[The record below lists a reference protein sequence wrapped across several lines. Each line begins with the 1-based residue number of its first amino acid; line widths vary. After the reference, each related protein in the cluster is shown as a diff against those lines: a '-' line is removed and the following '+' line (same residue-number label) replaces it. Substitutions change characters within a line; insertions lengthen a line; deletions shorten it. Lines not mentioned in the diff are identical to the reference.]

1 MRFRRVLLLA
11 ALGELSHGAL
21 ATLRRVAPGC
31 ELLWIAASP
40 PRRPRAW
47 PGSAQP
53 VELDALDEQV
63 AALRRAAA
71 AAAAEVEIDIVEGVA
86 AERLEERIAAAAIE
100 LVVLA
105 PPALPWIAAVAEVRR
120 RRPLSVLWAPAEVPA
135 EQPLREILCVL
146 SSSRSRGPMVAFL
159 RQHARP
165 ALHFRLL
172 MPSSSAPGDLAA
184 ALAAEGIDASAELA
198 SDAETLRDLWRRD
211 GPRRLPDLIVLAHW
225 PGALLA
231 MAPPPTPLLVL
242 PPALPPGRR
251 EPALDL
257 PDLLIVDG
265 VARAR
270 LRHALGVGRRE
281 PIRDQAV
288 EILARGAVVATLD
301 TVGGVLELDAALC
314 GDGVGVRRAG
324 GALAT
329 AELHVRVIRPGPR
342 PLVLADASLPAEGLA
357 ALAARSADVE
367 LLAVR
372 LRPLRSCRAIRAR
385 WRAAG
390 LPALVADASA
400 VLDEGEAFDVSATED
415 AVRLARAVS
424 RLRAN
429 GYPVAAIVYAGPH
442 RPRTSGF
449 AALRPAELA
458 AGEWTASP
466 PPMPAH
472 TLADRLCAM
481 TGVTATHGNR
491 VEVELDNPTA
501 RRWLLEALAGARERV
516 HFQVYMA
523 ADDDVGSAVELA
535 LAATAARGVAVRVL
549 VDSLHALHGS
559 LGARNPLLDRL
570 AARPGVEL
578 RLSRPV
584 TTLPSL
590 EDLKQRI
597 HRKLVLVDGE
607 VALVGGRNLSHEYY
621 TGFEEVAL
629 TSRSAWREVPWLD
642 AGARVQGPAVAEIEA
657 VFREAWLEA
666 GGADFPIAA
675 RLAAG
680 PSPVRVIIH
689 DGLRDAATLE
699 AFLALIDTAR
709 SHVDVINGF
718 PLLLELQHALLRALR
733 RGVRVRTLF
742 GHLTPTHGGK
752 PFGGPWSKARTAATD
767 LVHSRMDALVE
778 AGAEAYRLAVPE
790 QPGWEPG
797 LGIVRPHVHAK
808 VLTADGEACA
818 VGSANLD
825 VTAGY
830 WESEVLLVV
839 EDAAVTRAVEARVAR
854 LIAASDRVDRDDPDW
869 RAAALR
875 RRWMHRWPG
884 VLSV

>member
-11 ALGELSHGAL
+11 TVGEPSHGAL
-21 ATLRRVAPGC
+21 ATLRRVAPDC

-40 PRRPRAW
+40 PRRSRAW

-53 VELDALDEQV
+53 AELDALDEQV

-71 AAAAEVEIDIVEGVA
+71 AAAAEVEIDVVEGIA
-86 AERLEERIAAAAIE
+86 AELLEDRIAAAAIE

-120 RRPLSVLWAPAEVPA
+120 RRPLNVLWAPAEAPA
-135 EQPLREILCVL
+135 EQPLREILCDL

-159 RQHARP
+159 RQHATP

-172 MPSSSAPGDLAA
+172 MPPSSAPGDLAA

-198 SDAETLRDLWRRD
+198 GGAETLRDLWRRD
-211 GPRRLPDLIVLAHW
+211 GPRRLPDLIVLARW

-231 MAPPPTPLLVL
+231 VAPPHTPLLVL

-265 VARAR
+265 FARAR

-281 PIRDQAV
+281 PIRDQPV
-288 EILARGAVVATLD
+288 EILAGGAVVATLD
-301 TVGGVLELDAALC
+301 TVGGVLELDSAFC
-314 GDGVGVRRAG
+314 GDGIGVRRAG
-324 GALAT
+324 RALDT
-329 AELHVRVIRPGPR
+329 AEVHVRVIRPGSR

-357 ALAARSADVE
+357 ALAAGSAAVE

-400 VLDEGEAFDVSATED
+400 VLDEGEAFDVSGAED
-415 AVRLARAVS
+415 AVRLARAAS

-449 AALRPAELA
+449 EALRPAELA

-466 PPMPAH
+466 PPVPAH
-472 TLADRLCAM
+472 TLAGRLSAVA
-481 TGVTATHGNR
+481 GATATHGNR

-501 RRWLLEALAGARERV
+501 RRWLLESLAGARERV

-523 ADDDVGSAVELA
+523 ADDDVGSTVELA

-584 TTLPSL
+584 TALPSL

-629 TSRSAWREVPWLD
+629 ASRSAWREVPWLD
-642 AGARVQGPAVAEIEA
+642 AGARVQGPAVAEVEA

-675 RLAAG
+675 RPAAG
-680 PSPVRVIIH
+680 PSPVRVITH

-752 PFGGPWSKARTAATD
+752 PFGGPWSTARTAATD

-778 AGAEAYRLAVPE
+778 AGAEAYCLAVPE

-839 EDAAVTRAVEARVAR
+839 EDAAVTRAVEARVGR

>member
-1 MRFRRVLLLA
+1 
-11 ALGELSHGAL
+11 
-21 ATLRRVAPGC
+21 VAP
-31 ELLWIAASP
+31 
-40 PRRPRAW
+40 
-47 PGSAQP
+47 
-53 VELDALDEQV
+53 
-63 AALRRAAA
+63 
-71 AAAAEVEIDIVEGVA
+71 EVEIEVVDGVEVG
-86 AERLEERIAAAAIE
+86 RLAERIAAAGIE

-105 PPALPWIAAVAEVRR
+105 PPALPWVAAVAEVRR
-120 RRPLSVLWAPAEVPA
+120 RRPLYVLWAPSGAPA
-135 EQPLREILCVL
+135 ERPLREILCVA
-146 SSSRSRGPMVAFL
+146 SSSRSRDSMVAFL
-159 RQHARP
+159 REHATP
-165 ALHFRLL
+165 ALHCRLVVP
-172 MPSSSAPGDLAA
+172 PSGAPADLAA
-184 ALAAEGIDASAELA
+184 ALAAEGIDAAAELA
-198 SDAETLRDLWRRD
+198 SGAETLRDLWRRD
-211 GPRRLPDLIVLAHW
+211 GPRQPPDLIVLAHW

-242 PPALPPGRR
+242 PPALPPDRR
-251 EPALDL
+251 PEPALDM
-257 PDLLIVDG
+257 PDLLVVDG
-265 VARAR
+265 FARAR

-281 PIRDQAV
+281 PIRDQTV
-288 EILARGAVVATLD
+288 EVLAGGAVVAMLD
-301 TVGGVLELDAALC
+301 TAGGVLELDAALC
-314 GDGVGVRRAG
+314 GESVGVRRAG
-324 GALAT
+324 GT
-329 AELHVRVIRPGPR
+329 AAAEVHVRVLRPADR
-342 PLVLADASLPAEGLA
+342 PLVLADASLPPEDLP
-357 ALAARSADVE
+357 ALAARSAAVD

-372 LRPLRSCRAIRAR
+372 LLPLRGCRAIRAR

-400 VLDEGEAFDVSATED
+400 VLDEGEALDVSPATD
-415 AVRLARAVS
+415 AVRLARVAS
-424 RLRAN
+424 RLRAD
-429 GYPVAAIVYAGPH
+429 GYPVVAIVYTGPH

-449 AALRPAELA
+449 EALRPAEMA
-458 AGEWTASP
+458 AREWTASP
-466 PPMPAH
+466 PPAPAR
-472 TLADRLCAM
+472 TLADRLSAIA
-481 TGVTATHGNR
+481 GATATHGNR

-501 RRWLLEALAGARERV
+501 RRWLLEALARARERV
-516 HFQVYMA
+516 LFQVYMA
-523 ADDDVGSAVELA
+523 AGDDVGTAVELA

-597 HRKLVLVDGE
+597 HRKLAIVDGE
-607 VALVGGRNLSHEYY
+607 VALAGGRNLSHEYY
-621 TGFEEVAL
+621 TGFGEVAL
-629 TSRSAWREVPWLD
+629 TPGSAWREVPWLD
-642 AGARVQGPAVAEIEA
+642 AGARVEGPAVADLEA

-666 GGADFPIAA
+666 GGAGFPIGT
-675 RLAAG
+675 RPPAG
-680 PSPVRVIIH
+680 PSPVRVVTH

-709 SHVDVINGF
+709 SHVYAINGF
-718 PLLLELQHALLRALR
+718 PLLLEIQHALLRALR

-752 PFGGPWSKARTAATD
+752 PFGGPWSTARTAATE

-839 EDAAVTRAVEARVAR
+839 EDPAVTRAVEARASQ
-854 LIAASDRVDRDDPDW
+854 LMAGSDRVDRDDPDW